1 MTSGVPQGSV
11 LGPLFFNMF
20 VNDIPSIFDYSQC
33 LLFADDLKLFRMVR
47 GPDDAQLLQEDLD
60 KLSTWSSSWKLTLN
74 PSKCKVLTLTL
85 KKQPVLHTYELAQ
98 TQLERVTNHKDLGIF
113 VDSKLTFTPH
123 IDYIV
128 AKANRMLGIFW
139 RHCTNLDPKTKQ
151 VLYCSLVRPSLEFS
165 AVCFNAIPASQDAR
179 IERVQ
184 RKFYRFLGNSVDDA
198 RQTFQPSLDSLKKKR
213 RQALDLTFL
222 YKCVNSHFSCNLIS
236 LFPLKIPR
244 PNLRYP
250 DVFYVPNNR
259 VSATKNGFIH
269 RLTSLYNSIS
279 HISPGVDIFHQSLF
293 SFKSTIKQAL

>member
-1 MTSGVPQGSV
+1 MLSSAYQALDEKIQCDVIYTDFTKAFDTVSHDFLMYKIRKYGISGNLYNWIQSYLTDRQQRVVFNGSFSSWQPVTSGVPQGSV

-20 VNDIPSIFDYSQC
+20 VDDIPSIYDYSQC

-128 AKANRMLGIFW
+128 AKANRMLGIF
-139 RHCTNLDPKTKQ
+139 L
-151 VLYCSLVRPSLEFS
+151 
-165 AVCFNAIPASQDAR
+165 AS
-179 IERVQ
+179 
-184 RKFYRFLGNSVDDA
+184 
-198 RQTFQPSLDSLKKKR
+198 
-213 RQALDLTFL
+213 L
-222 YKCVNSHFSCNLIS
+222 YKSGSKNKTSAL
-236 LFPLKIPR
+236 LFPCK
-244 PNLRYP
+244 
-250 DVFYVPNNR
+250 
-259 VSATKNGFIH
+259 A
-269 RLTSLYNSIS
+269 
-279 HISPGVDIFHQSLF
+279 QS
-293 SFKSTIKQAL
+293 